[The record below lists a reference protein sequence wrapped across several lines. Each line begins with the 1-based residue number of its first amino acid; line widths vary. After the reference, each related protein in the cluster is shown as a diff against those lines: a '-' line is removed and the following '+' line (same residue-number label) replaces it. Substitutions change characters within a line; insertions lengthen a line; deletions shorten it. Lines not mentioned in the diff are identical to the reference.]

1 MDLKKMQV
9 EIDGDILKIDGILI
23 FGVHDFEIGAD
34 YILIKKD
41 SDNLI
46 HFIDHENTSNP
57 YFTVIRI
64 KDGMRLVH
72 NYKYCNFKPL
82 EIMEGYDK
90 KTL

>member
-1 MDLKKMQV
+1 MQV
-9 EIDGDILKIDGILI
+9 EIHGDMLKIDNILI
-23 FGVHDFEIGAD
+23 FGVNNFEIGAD

-41 SDNLI
+41 DNNLI

-57 YFTVIRI
+57 YFTIIRI

-72 NYKYCNFKPL
+72 NYKYSNFNPV
-82 EIMEGYDK
+82 EIMEGYDQ